1 MIDFK
6 TLAKKQIGRS
16 KYPDKKRINLYQN
29 KQKKQLL
36 ILRLL
41 GLVFSIGL
49 CSLFLW
55 LGVAEP
61 IHQAERAELLYQ
73 RMEKQ
78 IEQLK
83 SSNRSMEWVLADY
96 AHYGTEY
103 QNSAEKSLPDRLIML
118 DTLKTDVFPLCVS
131 VSSAVILDDKV
142 NIQCVLS
149 NGSGLSKLIAQL
161 EANPFVRYVT
171 AATERTNQMATA
183 AENPAAEKEVLVSV
197 TIYFNEQ
204 KESGKAAWDS

>member
-6 TLAKKQIGRS
+6 TLAQKQIGGS
-16 KYPDKKRINLYQN
+16 TYPDKKRINLYQN

-36 ILRLL
+36 FLRLF
-41 GLVFSIGL
+41 GLVFSVGL

-78 IEQLK
+78 VEQLK
-83 SSNRSMEWVLADY
+83 SSNRGMERVLADY
-96 AHYGTEY
+96 AHYGNEY
-103 QNSAEKSLPDRLIML
+103 QNSAEKSLPDRLTML
-118 DTLKTDVFPLCVS
+118 DTLKADVFPLCVS

-149 NGSGLSKLIAQL
+149 NGSVLSELIAQI
-161 EANPFVRYVT
+161 ETNPFVRYVT
-171 AATERTNQMATA
+171 AATARTNHMATA
-183 AENPAAEKEVLVSV
+183 SENPAAEKEVMVSV
-197 TIYFNEQ
+197 TIYFNAK
-204 KESGKAAWDS
+204 KESGEAVWDS